1 MPDPT
6 SSDAAGTG
14 GARSIPDFPL
24 ILGQLQDQ
32 LDELRGAITA
42 QQTQLDQLA
51 TRLAALEHR

>member
-6 SSDAAGTG
+6 CSDAADTEGT
-14 GARSIPDFPL
+14 RSIPDLPL